1 MEAGRIVPA
10 RPGLKPEGRAE
21 MATNSDRVR
30 EYVFNNYVLPAR
42 QRGQKHVDAVAGE
55 VANAMK
61 LTERNSMGLV
71 CDALTTLKFQNEHGI
86 ALVKR
91 AGSGHGANTVFT
103 FSL

>member
-1 MEAGRIVPA
+1 
-10 RPGLKPEGRAE
+10 

-30 EYVFNNYVLPAR
+30 EYVFNNHVLPAR
-42 QRGQKHVDAVAGE
+42 QRGQKHVDVVAGE